1 VQVGIFVEGG
11 RKGVIW
17 IPEGRNGRGWR
28 RFASELQLLISSKVK
43 GLDLEAP
50 LAPSSAG
57 LFTGR
62 SFVEVIRE
70 VPGPEG
76 RISQKSM
83 PLCLLDVLPVSG
95 DCLGKGC
102 GGSETRTAVDCYEL
116 ELPVVTVCLPK
127 RKRKGGSV
135 ATTTAGLRGKKMK
148 GFLVNWWSKKYLGF
162 SLVELGWILDGLE
175 VKPNGLGASGA
186 FVTSDPALDLGPGL
200 TLDQGLVRSGSLG
213 PSMDLDLGLG
223 LDLGLCS
230 DPVSDPG
237 LLLDLDRDVNAVL
250 VSSPTSVGSLSS
262 TIANSLV
269 SPDSA
274 VILSVS
280 SPSSVALSPSTVV
293 TKSLTAMVFSA
304 SSPSLVAAVRGRNSS
319 PEFLGVVPAFPAIP
333 PADSALPM
341 MPSLGSGILKEMGF
355 AIGIHPSEPLTS
367 ALPSSADSSEIE
379 VVPVPL
385 PSPKITSNAIVDYG
399 LKKSQNG

>member
-1 VQVGIFVEGG
+1 
-11 RKGVIW
+11 
-17 IPEGRNGRGWR
+17 
-28 RFASELQLLISSKVK
+28 L
-43 GLDLEAP
+43 
-50 LAPSSAG
+50 
-57 LFTGR
+57 
-62 SFVEVIRE
+62 
-70 VPGPEG
+70 
-76 RISQKSM
+76 
-83 PLCLLDVLPVSG
+83 G

-102 GGSETRTAVDCYEL
+102 GGSKTRTAMDCYEL
-116 ELPVVTVCLPK
+116 ELPMVTVCLPK

-162 SLVELGWILDGLE
+162 SLVELGRILDGLE

-186 FVTSDPALDLGPGL
+186 FATSDPALDLGLGL

-213 PSMDLDLGLG
+213 PSINLDPGLG
-223 LDLGLCS
+223 LDPGLCS

-237 LLLDLDRDVNAVL
+237 LFLDLDRDVDAVL

-262 TIANSLV
+262 TIA
-269 SPDSA
+269 DSA
-274 VILSVS
+274 VVPPVS
-280 SPSSVALSPSTVV
+280 SPSSVASSPSTVV
-293 TKSLTAMVFSA
+293 TESLTAMVFLA

-319 PEFLGVVPAFPAIP
+319 SEFLGVVPAFLAIP
-333 PADSALPM
+333 PADSTSPM
-341 MPSLGSGILKEMGF
+341 MPSLGSGILREMGF
-355 AIGIHPSEPLTS
+355 VTGIHPSEPLTS